1 MPIHAHTLCLFYIA
15 AVSQAWAQTFYDVL
29 KADPQHKLIMKAV
42 DADPEGKM
50 KQMLQDTAPVTAFV
64 PIDKVIPATAQN
76 STGNKGSTASRPPA
90 SSGASTSRVSKTS
103 LDTQCAA

>member
-1 MPIHAHTLCLFYIA
+1 MHAAAVAHTRG
-15 AVSQAWAQTFYDVL
+15 QTFYDVL

-64 PIDKVIPATAQN
+64 PIDKVRLAGHHQN
-76 STGNKGSTASRPPA
+76 LAAVAAAAAMVRQRAAVHGVWRHSLGIYCRVPQ
-90 SSGASTSRVSKTS
+90 SSI
-103 LDTQCAA
+103 L